1 MKHHNIYIMGIPA
14 GEESKQGTENLFEEI
29 VTENFPNLVK
39 EKTHK
44 SRKLRETQ
52 TSWNPKRPTSR
63 HIIIKITRRES

>member
-44 SRKLRETQ
+44 SRKLRE
-52 TSWNPKRPTSR
+52 SPTS
-63 HIIIKITRRES
+63 